1 MNNNMKL
8 LNQNGSWV
16 HQEKA
21 WTLTAEGSEGNI
33 EDQLSG
39 KVLGLLNNGTEIGTP
54 VILESKK
61 RSVCSEGQKWLRDAA
76 DEGGWFRLKNPL
88 SGRVLTAQDQTII
101 SIAGTLSIILKECF
115 WIPPYLKLAILKIF
129 VSISYDLFLLHNCLS
144 IVLSTDCDND
154 FFEQCL
160 NICLLQKEKFIPFLL
175 YIEGLIKTEI
185 FQFFNMNGFYEFLM
199 TRTLD
204 LKLVEHLQLLLDH
217 FVISSRKLARA
228 HNEKHT
234 FFRNNLKVN
243 SKFLLAACAQGSLDM
258 IKVFIKNRCHLTI
271 APELEKDMDWTKLSN
286 PLLCLVV
293 QPKPSNVLLILK
305 MMATKAYIFGCY
317 QAMIETKGIKDCQCK
332 LHVMARPRGYEQ
344 DTWRSEAIFFQETV
358 SKIST
363 VKKYHE
369 CPASD
374 DFMPNSMDCED
385 HVECN
390 DPISRYESSV
400 FEIIK

>member
-8 LNQNGSWV
+8 LNRNGSWV

-101 SIAGTLSIILKECF
+101 SITGTSFSFKKCF
-115 WIPPYLKLAILKIF
+115 WIPPTSRWQFLIIF
-129 VSISYDLFLLHNCLS
+129 YPFILS
-144 IVLSTDCDND
+144 IYIFVLSTDCDND

-160 NICLLQKEKFIPFLL
+160 NICLLQKEKFLPFLS

-204 LKLVEHLQLLLDH
+204 LKLVEHLQLLMDH
-217 FVISSRKLARA
+217 FVLSSRKLARA

-234 FFRNNLKVN
+234 FFRNNLKIN
-243 SKFLLAACAQGSLDM
+243 SKFLLAACTQGSLDM

-271 APELEKDMDWTKLSN
+271 TPELEKDMDWTKVSN
-286 PLLCLVV
+286 PLLSLVA
-293 QPKPSNVLLILK
+293 QPKASKVLLILK

-332 LHVMARPRGYEQ
+332 LHIMARPRGYEE

-374 DFMPNSMDCED
+374 DFMLNSMDCED

-390 DPISRYESSV
+390 DPISRYKK
-400 FEIIK
+400 FNL